1 MIVYAPAA
9 VSSLCQIFQIK
20 HSEEAVRGQYRHLID
35 GEKCV
40 QTEHGYGTITGRT
53 VLYRGEKREM
63 DGVRYWNVEEYLR
76 SINLKER

>member
-1 MIVYAPAA
+1 MIVFEPAA
-9 VSSLCQIFQIK
+9 ASSLSQIFQIK
-20 HSEEAVRGQYRHLID
+20 HSEEEVRGQYRHLID

-63 DGVRYWNVEEYLR
+63 DEVRYWNVEEYLKD
-76 SINLKER
+76 INI